1 MYLYNRCQTFQQRQ
15 FNFIRGPIDQ
25 NILDMFLKYPFVTAK
40 ILEYSKPGGPLSI
53 VNYYVAQ
60 CNPNFTVETAVEIAF
75 INELSKS
82 LLEAGYITQEVYVSL
97 LGLNVQSFIDLLQ
110 GILTTEQYKLVI
122 EYMYQLAADPYN
134 GSVVSGPS
142 NPKGCAQVFYKP
154 NNPQFA
160 QQGGVSSS
168 TRILKLNVDTISTAA
183 AGVRKLKGAGLASQL
198 TSGDPVNVPFIYKFK
213 TQACQASTYSGN
225 PFFFQGQ
232 RQNKQICSKNSADIS
247 ENFVS
252 VNQRAAGN
260 YIGATQ
266 P

>member
-1 MYLYNRCQTFQQRQ
+1 M
-15 FNFIRGPIDQ
+15 
-25 NILDMFLKYPFVTAK
+25 
-40 ILEYSKPGGPLSI
+40 
-53 VNYYVAQ
+53 
-60 CNPNFTVETAVEIAF
+60 
-75 INELSKS
+75 
-82 LLEAGYITQEVYVSL
+82 LEAGYITQEVYVSL
-97 LGLNVQSFIDLLQ
+97 LGLHVQTFIDLLQ
-110 GILTTEQYKLVI
+110 NILTTEQYKLVI

-183 AGVRKLKGAGLASQL
+183 AGVRKLKGANLAAQIAGGE
-198 TSGDPVNVPFIYKFK
+198 TVNTPFIYKFK
-213 TQACQASTYSGN
+213 TPACQASTYSGN

-232 RQNKQICSKNSADIS
+232 RQNKKICSRKTGDSGKT
-247 ENFVS
+247 FVS
-252 VNQRAAGN
+252 VYQHSAGN
-260 YIGATQ
+260 YIGSTL

>member
-1 MYLYNRCQTFQQRQ
+1 M
-15 FNFIRGPIDQ
+15 
-25 NILDMFLKYPFVTAK
+25 KYPFVTAK
-40 ILEYSKPGGPLSI
+40 ILEYSKPGDPLSI

-60 CNPNFTVETAVEIAF
+60 CNPNFTIETAVEIAF
-75 INELSKS
+75 INSLSQS
-82 LLEAGYITQEVYVSL
+82 LLNAGYISEAEYIVLTGYSPL
-97 LGLNVQSFIDLLQ
+97 SVQTFIQTLQ
-110 GILTTEQYKLVI
+110 SILTEEQYKVVI
-122 EYMYQLAADPYN
+122 EYLYQLAADPYN

-183 AGVRKLKGAGLASQL
+183 AGTRRLKGGNIAAQL
-198 TSGDPVNVPFIYKFK
+198 TGGEQINTPFIYKFK
-213 TQACQASTYSGN
+213 TPACQKSTYSGN

-232 RQNKQICSKNSADIS
+232 PKNKKICSKSTN
-247 ENFVS
+247 NLYTTNVS
-252 VNQRAAGN
+252 VFQHSRGN
-260 YIGATQ
+260 YIGATL